1 MSCWS
6 SNGVL
11 LLPGEQLSA
20 RLWLCESGLS
30 VRIRGYCGPGSR
42 QDDPASFIGTPT
54 IIITCV
60 SFLANYIHSPWKSP
74 LNTSVR
80 VQPLHGA

>member
-1 MSCWS
+1 MSCWNR
-6 SNGVL
+6 NGVL
-11 LLPGEQLSA
+11 LLPGAQLTA

-42 QDDPASFIGTPT
+42 QDDPASFIDTPTTTT

-60 SFLANYIHSPWKSP
+60 FTHFLLIIFTARGNP
-74 LNTSVR
+74 L
-80 VQPLHGA
+80 

>member
-1 MSCWS
+1 MSCWNR
-6 SNGVL
+6 NGVL
-11 LLPGEQLSA
+11 LLPGAQLTA

-42 QDDPASFIGTPT
+42 QDDPASFIDTPTTTTT

-60 SFLANYIHSPWKSP
+60 FTHFLLIIFTAHGNP
-74 LNTSVR
+74 L
-80 VQPLHGA
+80 

>member
-1 MSCWS
+1 MSCWNR
-6 SNGVL
+6 NGVL
-11 LLPGEQLSA
+11 LLPGAQLTA

-42 QDDPASFIGTPT
+42 QDDPASFIDTPTTTTT

-60 SFLANYIHSPWKSP
+60 FTHFLLIIFTARGNP
-74 LNTSVR
+74 L
-80 VQPLHGA
+80 